1 MKKKQIENLLEEN
14 TAQAVES
21 YLVGVARV
29 RNPFNYVEYVGE
41 ENDEPSMT
49 VPDETMSMREILV
62 RYAKGLPIDGGRNV
76 YYDENDDLPD
86 IKTLDLAERQQLAEH
101 YKQEIESIKTRRE
114 KNVTL
119 SSKVNEV
126 NLDHSETDAGNEV
139 TE

>member
-1 MKKKQIENLLEEN
+1 MKKKQIENLIEEN
-14 TAQAVES
+14 TAKAVES
-21 YLVGVARV
+21 YLLGVARV
-29 RNPFNYVEYVGE
+29 RNLFNYVEYVGE
-41 ENDEPSMT
+41 ENNEPSMT

-86 IKTLDLAERQQLAEH
+86 IKTLDLAERQQLAEQ

-119 SSKVNEV
+119 GSKVNEV
-126 NLDHSETDAGNEV
+126 NIDQSVTNAGNEV